1 MNPESTGIRDIRCT
15 FSEKQKQIPY
25 MSVLHNDVGKDFQV
39 IWDVT
44 LGRLVFSY
52 QLAGRRL
59 AGVLVSDSGPYAP
72 PKRQ

>member
-1 MNPESTGIRDIRCT
+1 VNPEGTGIRNIRCT
-15 FSEKQKQIPY
+15 LSEKQKQIPY
-25 MSVLHNDVGKDFQV
+25 MSVSHNDVGKDFQV

-59 AGVLVSDSGPYAP
+59 RGVLDPDSGTYAP